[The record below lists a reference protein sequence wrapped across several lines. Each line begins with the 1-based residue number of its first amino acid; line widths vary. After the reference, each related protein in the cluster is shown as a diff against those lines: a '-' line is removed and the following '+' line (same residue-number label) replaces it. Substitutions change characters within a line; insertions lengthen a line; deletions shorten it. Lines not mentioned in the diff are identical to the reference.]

1 MGFLIAQGRHMQGS
15 DEKLLMGKN
24 AFHGRVGWG
33 GVGWGGGEP
42 GEIFRKVAL

>member
-15 DEKLLMGKN
+15 NEKLLMGKN

-33 GVGWGGGEP
+33 GVEP